1 VTAPHEL
8 ADLRLAFLCKA
19 YDQRGKPYLWGA
31 KGPDAFDCSGL
42 VTWLL
47 HELGVCDWRAEHNAQ
62 RLYNEL
68 SKTEAPRPGDLVFY
82 GAGPTH
88 ITHVMIHFGTGQVLG
103 ACGGNSDTTSIE
115 IARARGARVRFRGS
129 PNYRPDLV
137 GYAVS
142 PLDPKGSTP

>member
-1 VTAPHEL
+1 MTAPHEL

-19 YDQRGKPYLWGA
+19 HDQLGKPYVWGA

-68 SKTEAPRPGDLVFY
+68 AKTEAPRPGDLVFY
-82 GAGPTH
+82 GSGPTH
-88 ITHVMIHFGTGQVLG
+88 ITHVMIHFGDGQVLG
-103 ACGGNSDTTSIE
+103 ATGGNHTTDSVE
-115 IARARGARVRFRGS
+115 EARKIGARVRFR
-129 PNYRPDLV
+129 PRHDYRPDRV

-142 PLDPKGSTP
+142 PLDSKGPPP